1 MEILISV
8 FAEHTNNKDGRIGK
22 TYSSNYNIA
31 AQDGNVSTPQYPCKK
46 TMLHVIAICALR
58 LRVKA
63 LPNYEVVAP

>member
-1 MEILISV
+1 M
-8 FAEHTNNKDGRIGK
+8 FAERTNDKDGRIGK
-22 TYSSNYNIA
+22 YIVAITTQLHKMIMSA
-31 AQDGNVSTPQYPCKK
+31 APQYPCKK